1 MVVAILNG
9 AADEENSRIFEGQVR
24 ADETVRTRGEA
35 IGRLKHMLRIY
46 LEFVGA
52 RGDIRVDFDK
62 SDQKETKYDVPALYW
77 RSRMYFA
84 L

>member
-46 LEFVGA
+46 LG
-52 RGDIRVDFDK
+52 IRWN
-62 SDQKETKYDVPALYW
+62 EG
-77 RSRMYFA
+77 R
-84 L
+84 